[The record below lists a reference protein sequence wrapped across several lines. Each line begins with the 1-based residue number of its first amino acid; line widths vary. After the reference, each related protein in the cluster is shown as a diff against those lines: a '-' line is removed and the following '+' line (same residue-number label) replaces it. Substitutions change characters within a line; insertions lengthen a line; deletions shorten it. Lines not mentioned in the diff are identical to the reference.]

1 MFSVLGFEKET
12 AFNRINRIQSYCNII

>member
-12 AFNRINRIQSYCNII
+12 AFNRMNRIQSYCNII